1 MPRENGRVLV
11 WNDEKGYG
19 FIYPANGDKD
29 VFFHAKDLQP
39 GQRRPRMND
48 QVVYTLDLTDA
59 EKPSA
64 RDVHIFGFAWSFFTL
79 VCASVVPLLGLYAC
93 GVCLHLVPF
102 YPVALI
108 YICMSLSTILAY
120 HHDKC
125 AARTGAWRM
134 SEKDLHL
141 LEMFCGWPG
150 AFLAQLFF
158 RHKLKKLHYQLI
170 FWLIVVV
177 HGTVWYL
184 LASDLPI
191 RKCAG
196 LLPKNVASIRAFLKS
211 SQSPSTP
218 SADTPAPVPP
228 QPKPALTHSLTLTP
242 PIAPASPHPEP
253 ALTHSSTPAPLAA
266 VAALTN
272 SAPAAPLRFGP
283 GGHRSLVSV
292 PQQLRRLP
300 GEIKAISPSTGI
312 LVSLPPEIGTGGVIA
327 PANLVPDFPRRF
339 RVGEQITVAVQKI
352 SVKGRHVQ
360 VDLLLVEQ

>member
-1 MPRENGRVLV
+1 
-11 WNDEKGYG
+11 
-19 FIYPANGDKD
+19 
-29 VFFHAKDLQP
+29 
-39 GQRRPRMND
+39 MND
-48 QVVYTLDLTDA
+48 QVVYTLDLSDT

-64 RDVHIFGFAWSFFTL
+64 RDVHIFGFAWSCFTL

-93 GVCLHLVPF
+93 GVWLHLVPF

-196 LLPKNVASIRAFLKS
+196 LIPKNVASIRAFLSS
-211 SQSPSTP
+211 SQSSDKP
-218 SADTPAPVPP
+218 SAYTPPPVPP
-228 QPKPALTHSLTLTP
+228 QPKPVVTHSFTATP
-242 PIAPASPHPEP
+242 PATPASPHPEP
-253 ALTHSSTPAPLAA
+253 ALTHSSTPAPLSAA
-266 VAALTN
+266 VALTN
-272 SAPAAPLRFGP
+272 GAPAAPLILGSGER
-283 GGHRSLVSV
+283 RSLVSA
-292 PQQLRRLP
+292 PPQLRRLS

-312 LVSLPPEIGTGGVIA
+312 LVALPAEIGTGGLIA
-327 PANLVPDFPRRF
+327 PSNLVADFPRRF
-339 RVGEQITVAVQKI
+339 RVGEQITVAVQRI
-352 SVKGRHVQ
+352 SIKGRHTQ